1 MSSILDKIPHL
12 GFFLDCCIRE
22 CHLGG
27 LCQDNTTQIKGLILS
42 NINKIGCA
50 DFLPYGRAK
59 RAVLCPPPLDNMV
72 KFTFRLCFVNLF
84 YQLIVSCD
92 LSFLP

>member
-12 GFFLDCCIRE
+12 GFFLDYRIEE
-22 CHLGG
+22 CQLTD
-27 LCQDNTTQIKGLILS
+27 LCHDNTAQKNGPVLS